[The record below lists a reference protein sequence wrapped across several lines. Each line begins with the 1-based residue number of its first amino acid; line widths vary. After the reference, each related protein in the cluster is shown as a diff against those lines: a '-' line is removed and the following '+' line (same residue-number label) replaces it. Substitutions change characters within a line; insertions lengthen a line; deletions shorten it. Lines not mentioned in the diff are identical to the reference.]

1 MSVFRKISLCV
12 LFLTA
17 VFILAA
23 ETHVVVKG
31 ETFYSI
37 SRSYGITVDDL
48 LKANNLEQGA
58 VLKVGQKLT
67 VPGKDVEEPAAEAPE
82 SYTVA
87 KGDTL
92 YSISRK
98 SGSTVDAV
106 RTLNGFTE
114 DSVLKVGQVIKLPA
128 GSLKTMASSAAEP
141 AAQTKITA
149 STPSVTSTTKTMSA
163 TSASS
168 AGASVTLT
176 MQSDPRTY
184 EAGKKGDTSLVW
196 PVKASEVVYITG
208 KISGVALTAAKNESV
223 NAIHKGTVMY
233 SGVYRGFGKVV
244 FVQDDKGFIYV
255 YAGLDSVTV
264 SKGDDVGYGTKI
276 GVTGTD
282 ALSGKS
288 QINLMV
294 YDNGKIIDPAKAPR
308 G

>member
-1 MSVFRKISLCV
+1 MSVARKISVCV
-12 LFLTA
+12 LLLAA
-17 VFILAA
+17 VACCFA

-37 SRSYGITVDDL
+37 SRSYGITVDEL
-48 LKANNLEQGA
+48 LQANNLEQGA

-67 VPGKDVEEPAAEAPE
+67 IPVKGAVDEKNASSEPET
-82 SYTVA
+82 YTVA

-92 YSISRK
+92 YSIARK
-98 SGSTVDAV
+98 SGSTVDEV
-106 RTLNGFTE
+106 RALNGFT
-114 DSVLKVGQVIKLPA
+114 DATVLKVGQVIKLPA
-128 GSLKTMASSAAEP
+128 GSLSSMASS
-141 AAQTKITA
+141 TGN
-149 STPSVTSTTKTMSA
+149 SA
-163 TSASS
+163 TSTAKTTTVTTTTTTITATAS
-168 AGASVTLT
+168 AGASITLST
-176 MQSDPRTY
+176 QYDPRTY

-208 KISGVALTAAKNESV
+208 KISGVALTASKNEAV

-244 FVQDDKGFIYV
+244 FVQDDKGYIYV
-255 YAGLDSVTV
+255 YAGLDSVAV
-264 SKGDDVGYGTKI
+264 SKGDDVAYGTKLGI
-276 GVTGTD
+276 TGTD

-294 YDNGKIIDPAKAPR
+294 YDNGKIIDPANAPR

>member
-1 MSVFRKISLCV
+1 MSVARKISICV
-12 LFLTA
+12 ILLTA
-17 VFILAA
+17 VFFLTA

-48 LKANNLEQGA
+48 LKANGLETGA

-67 VPGKDVEEPAAEAPE
+67 IPGNDASEPAETSLD
-82 SYTVA
+82 SYTVT

-92 YSISRK
+92 YSIARK
-98 SGSTVDAV
+98 SGSTVDTV
-106 RTLNGFTE
+106 RELNGFTDE
-114 DSVLKVGQVIKLPA
+114 TVLKVGQVIKLPA
-128 GSLKTMASSAAEP
+128 GSIKTMASSAGSATTLTKGT
-141 AAQTKITA
+141 ATAQT
-149 STPSVTSTTKTMSA
+149 VTTTTTTISA
-163 TSASS
+163 TASS
-168 AGASVTLT
+168 AGASITLT
-176 MQSDPRTY
+176 TQSDPRSY
-184 EAGKKGDTSLVW
+184 EAGKKGDTTLVW

-208 KISGVALTAAKNESV
+208 KISGVALTAAKNEAV

-244 FVQDDKGFIYV
+244 FVQDEKGFIYV
-255 YAGLDSVTV
+255 YAGLDSVAV
-264 SKGDDVGYGTKI
+264 SKGDDVAYGTKI

-282 ALSGKS
+282 ALSGKA

-294 YDNGKIIDPAKAPR
+294 YDNGKIIDPATAPR

>member
-1 MSVFRKISLCV
+1 MSVAKKISVCV
-12 LFLTA
+12 ILLITA
-17 VFILAA
+17 VLSLSA
-23 ETHVVVKG
+23 ETHVVEKG

-37 SRSYGITVDDL
+37 SRSYGITVDEL

-58 VLKVGQKLT
+58 VLKAGQKLT
-67 VPGKDVEEPAAEAPE
+67 VPGDETPATSSVSTEN
-82 SYTVA
+82 YTVA

-92 YSISRK
+92 YSIARK
-98 SGSTVDAV
+98 NGTTVDEV
-106 RTLNGFTE
+106 RSLNGFTE
-114 DSVLKVGQVIKLPA
+114 ATVLKVGQVIKLPD
-128 GSLKTMASSAAEP
+128 G
-141 AAQTKITA
+141 
-149 STPSVTSTTKTMSA
+149 SA
-163 TSASS
+163 TSEIQTAAATQTVTTTTITATAS
-168 AGASVTLT
+168 AGAAITLST
-176 MQSDPRTY
+176 QSDPRTY

-208 KISGVALTAAKNESV
+208 KISGVALTAAKNEAV
-223 NAIHKGTVMY
+223 NAIHKGTVMF

-244 FVQDDKGFIYV
+244 FVQDDKGYIYV
-255 YAGLDSVTV
+255 YAGLDSVSV
-264 SKGDDVGYGTKI
+264 SKGDDVAFGTKI

>member
-1 MSVFRKISLCV
+1 MCCF
-12 LFLTA
+12 
-17 VFILAA
+17 A

-37 SRSYGITVDDL
+37 SRSYGITVDEL
-48 LKANNLEQGA
+48 LAANNLEQGA

-67 VPGKDVEEPAAEAPE
+67 IPVKGAVSEQTASSETEN
-82 SYTVA
+82 YTVA

-92 YSISRK
+92 YSIARK

-106 RTLNGFTE
+106 RALNGFT
-114 DSVLKVGQVIKLPA
+114 DATVLKVGQVIKLPA
-128 GSLKTMASSAAEP
+128 GSLQAMAS
-141 AAQTKITA
+141 A
-149 STPSVTSTTKTMSA
+149 SGTSTTSTTRA
-163 TSASS
+163 TSSTVTTTTTTITATAS
-168 AGASVTLT
+168 AGASITLST
-176 MQSDPRTY
+176 QDDPRSY
-184 EAGKKGDTSLVW
+184 VAGKKGDTSLVW

-208 KISGVALTAAKNESV
+208 KISGVALTAAKNEAV

-233 SGVYRGFGKVV
+233 SGIYRGFGKVV
-244 FVQDDKGFIYV
+244 FVQDDKGYIYV
-255 YAGLDSVTV
+255 YAGLDSVAV
-264 SKGDDVGYGTKI
+264 SKGDDVAYGTKI

>member
-1 MSVFRKISLCV
+1 MSVARKISVCV
-12 LFLTA
+12 IFLTA
-17 VFILAA
+17 AFLLAA

-37 SRSYGITVDDL
+37 SRSYGITVDEL
-48 LKANNLEQGA
+48 LKANNLETGA

-67 VPGKDVEEPAAEAPE
+67 IPGNDVEEPDTDAPE
-82 SYTVA
+82 TYTVA

-92 YSISRK
+92 YSIARK
-98 SGSTVDAV
+98 SGSTVDTV
-106 RTLNGFTE
+106 RELNGFT
-114 DSVLKVGQVIKLPA
+114 DTTVLKVGQVIKLPA
-128 GSLKTMASSAAEP
+128 GSIKSMTSLAGSTGTQTKATAT
-141 AAQTKITA
+141 AQT
-149 STPSVTSTTKTMSA
+149 VTTTTTTISA
-163 TSASS
+163 TAS
-168 AGASVTLT
+168 AGASITLST
-176 MQSDPRTY
+176 QSDPRSY

-208 KISGVALTAAKNESV
+208 KISGVALTAAKNEAV

-244 FVQDDKGFIYV
+244 FVQDEKGYIYV
-255 YAGLDSVTV
+255 YAGLDSVAV
-264 SKGDDVGYGTKI
+264 SKGDDVAYGTKI

-282 ALSGKS
+282 ALSGKA

-294 YDNGKIIDPAKAPR
+294 YDNGKIIDPAVAPR

>member
-1 MSVFRKISLCV
+1 MSVAKKISVCV
-12 LFLTA
+12 ILLITA
-17 VFILAA
+17 VLSLSA
-23 ETHVVVKG
+23 ETHVVEKG

-37 SRSYGITVDDL
+37 SRSYGITVDEL

-58 VLKVGQKLT
+58 VLKAGQKLT
-67 VPGKDVEEPAAEAPE
+67 VPGDETPATSSVSTEN
-82 SYTVA
+82 YTVA

-92 YSISRK
+92 YSIARK
-98 SGSTVDAV
+98 NGTTVDEV
-106 RTLNGFTE
+106 RSLNGFTE
-114 DSVLKVGQVIKLPA
+114 ATVLKVGQVIKLP
-128 GSLKTMASSAAEP
+128 GG
-141 AAQTKITA
+141 
-149 STPSVTSTTKTMSA
+149 SA
-163 TSASS
+163 TSEIQTAAATQTVTTTTITATATAS
-168 AGASVTLT
+168 AGAAITLST
-176 MQSDPRTY
+176 QSDPRTY

-208 KISGVALTAAKNESV
+208 KISGVALTAAKNEAV
-223 NAIHKGTVMY
+223 NAIHKGTVMF

-244 FVQDDKGFIYV
+244 FVQDDKGYIYV
-255 YAGLDSVTV
+255 YAGLDSVSV
-264 SKGDDVGYGTKI
+264 SKGDDVAYGTKI